1 VARWHAVAVC
11 VALTTFMPAS
21 VTLPAQVAQPGVC
34 PLTEPVRAD
43 APRDPNADPVSGYWH
58 ISTDRLLWA
67 PASAPGRSQTGV
79 GRYWVRP
86 QGTPLTF
93 VARRLDVPGPE
104 VVSTERTGYPT
115 GFYFGTVDI
124 PTDGCWE
131 ITARAGA
138 SQVTFVV
145 EIRYPIERFARQPAT
160 RLVWSKEIG
169 RIEEGDTR
177 LAVMVVD
184 IDDPASVTRRA
195 RGIRIDLTNGLVS
208 DQLWEEGARLSG
220 TRGVIE
226 SWAAGRLPM
235 VYGLGRTHNAVGDA
249 SGLTLVG
256 KDHRYSFP
264 GGHRPA
270 ELARLFL
277 QALDELNA
285 QAP

>member
-1 VARWHAVAVC
+1 MARWHAVVVC
-11 VALTTFMPAS
+11 VAFTTFMPAS

-58 ISTDRLLWA
+58 ISTDLLLWA

-86 QGTPLTF
+86 QGTQLTF

-145 EIRYPIERFARQPAT
+145 EIRYPLERFARQPAT
-160 RLVWSKEIG
+160 RLTWSKEIG
-169 RIEEGDTR
+169 RIEEGQSS
-177 LAVMVVD
+177 LIVMVMHLE
-184 IDDPASVTRRA
+184 DPASVTRRV

-208 DQLWEEGARLSG
+208 DQLWEEEARLSG
-220 TRGVIE
+220 TRGALE
-226 SWAAGRLPM
+226 LWAGGRLPM
-235 VYGLGRTHNAVGDA
+235 VYGLGRTHNAAGDA
-249 SGLTLVG
+249 SGLTVVG
-256 KDHRYSFP
+256 REHQYSFP
-264 GGHRPA
+264 GSHRSA

-277 QALDELNA
+277 QALEELNA